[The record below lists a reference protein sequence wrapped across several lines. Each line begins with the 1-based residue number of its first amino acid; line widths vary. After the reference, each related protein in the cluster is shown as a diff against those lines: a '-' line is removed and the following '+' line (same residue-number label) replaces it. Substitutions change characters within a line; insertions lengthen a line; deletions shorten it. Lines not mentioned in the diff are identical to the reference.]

1 MIYHELFLF
10 IFLGKYILS
19 ENSKVLTLTSV
30 QKSDTGVYQCMSENS
45 EGMLLKEAILK
56 VIGSLQKNN
65 HHWQILYEDYC
76 TKLLVCQETIRY
88 QAFMS
93 FIKIQSHQ
101 ALMENNFEVSLRIR
115 PLSNPILEICNKSKH
130 AFLEKKNEL

>member
-65 HHWQILYEDYC
+65 HH
-76 TKLLVCQETIRY
+76 
-88 QAFMS
+88 
-93 FIKIQSHQ
+93 
-101 ALMENNFEVSLRIR
+101 
-115 PLSNPILEICNKSKH
+115 
-130 AFLEKKNEL
+130 

>member
-56 VIGSLQKNN
+56 VIGSLQKIIIIDSFFMKTIVLNY
-65 HHWQILYEDYC
+65 WYV
-76 TKLLVCQETIRY
+76 TKTIRY

-115 PLSNPILEICNKSKH
+115 PLSNPILEICNWRKH
-130 AFLEKKNEL
+130 AFLENKKK